1 MKIEQLLFCDQS
13 TIRDFLPFTFTRPS
27 AELRAGILTFAERWQ
42 RLLGITQVNYLTA
55 DYLQGKYP
63 YTGVSEEVTLF
74 ICANFLPTPRFL
86 EQVRSLEVGESITY
100 QGRQLAFLGK
110 SITLSS
116 IPSIEWE
123 EPLVLFEKPTDLFTY
138 NDKAIDFDFELLT
151 KGRTSAPLSPTNGFL
166 GDKANLFIEEG
177 AKVEFATLNCQKGK
191 IYIGK
196 DAEVMEGSHLR
207 GSIALCEHATVNMGA
222 KLYGATTIGP
232 YSKVGGEISNSVIW
246 GYSNKGHD
254 GFLGN
259 SVLGQWCNLGADTNV
274 SNLKNTYNTIQ
285 LWDYQKGSY
294 TSSGLQFCGV
304 LMGDHSKTAINT
316 QINSGTTV
324 GVFANLFSAGFP
336 SKYIPNFAWGASAE
350 KYRLEEAFAVAERVM
365 ARRGIAFDEKEQH
378 ILQWLFDNQ

>member
-1 MKIEQLLFCDQS
+1 MKIERLLFWDKNN
-13 TIRDFLPFTFTRPS
+13 IKDFFPLTFTRPS
-27 AELRAGILTFAERWQ
+27 AELRAGILTFSERWQ
-42 RLLGITQVNYLTA
+42 RLLGITHVSYLTT
-55 DYLQGKYP
+55 DYLRGKYP
-63 YTGVSEEVTLF
+63 YTGVSQEVTLS
-74 ICANFLPTPRFL
+74 IYANFLPTPRLL
-86 EQVRSLEVGESITY
+86 EQLRSLEAGESIAY
-100 QGRQLAFLGK
+100 QGRQLAFMNNGL
-110 SITLSS
+110 TLSS
-116 IPSIEWE
+116 IPPIEWE

-138 NDKAIDFDFELLT
+138 NDKAIEFDFKLLT
-151 KGRTSAPLSPTNGFL
+151 EGRTSAPLSPTNGFL

-207 GSIALCEHATVNMGA
+207 GPIALCEHATVNMGA

-232 YSKVGGEISNSVIW
+232 YSKVGGELSNSVIW

-285 LWDYQKGSY
+285 LWDYQKGGYS
-294 TSSGLQFCGV
+294 SSGLQFCGV

-316 QINSGTTV
+316 QINSGTTI

-336 SKYIPNFAWGASAE
+336 SKYMPNFAWGASAD
-350 KYRLEEAFAVAERVM
+350 KYRLDEAFAVAERVM
-365 ARRGIAFDEKEQH
+365 ARRGVGFDQKEQD

>member
-1 MKIEQLLFCDQS
+1 MKIERLLFCDQS
-13 TIRDFLPFTFTRPS
+13 TIRNFFPFTFTRPS

-42 RLLGITQVNYLTA
+42 RLLGVEKIAYNTA
-55 DYLQGKYP
+55 DYLSGKYP
-63 YTGVSEEVTLF
+63 KSNTLEGTLS
-74 ICANFLPTPRFL
+74 IYANFLPTPRLL
-86 EQVRSLEVGESITY
+86 EQLRSLKVAESITY
-100 QGRQLAFLGK
+100 QGRILASVEK

-116 IPSIEWE
+116 IPPIEWE

-138 NDKAIDFDFELLT
+138 NDKAIEFDFKLLT
-151 KGRTSAPLSPTNGFL
+151 EGRTSAPLSPTNGFL

-207 GSIALCEHATVNMGA
+207 GPIALCEHATVNMGA

-285 LWDYQKGSY
+285 LWDYQKGGYS
-294 TSSGLQFCGV
+294 SSGLQFCGV

-316 QINSGTTV
+316 QLNSGTTV

-336 SKYIPNFAWGASAE
+336 SKYIPNFAWGVSAE
-350 KYRLEEAFAVAERVM
+350 KYRLDEAFAVAERVM
-365 ARRGIAFDEKEQH
+365 ARRGIAFDQREQH
-378 ILQWLFDNQ
+378 ILQ

>member
-1 MKIEQLLFCDQS
+1 MKIDRLLFEDKN
-13 TIRDFLPFTFTRPS
+13 IIKDFFPLTFTRPS

-74 ICANFLPTPRFL
+74 IYANFLPTPRFL

-138 NDKAIDFDFELLT
+138 NDKAIEFDFELLT

-196 DAEVMEGSHLR
+196 DVEVMEGSHLR

-285 LWDYQKGSY
+285 LWDYQKGDY

-365 ARRGIAFDEKEQH
+365 ARRGIAFDEKEQD

>member
-1 MKIEQLLFCDQS
+1 MKIERLLFCDQS
-13 TIRDFLPFTFTRPS
+13 TIRNFFPFTFTRPS

-42 RLLGITQVNYLTA
+42 RLLGVEKIAYNTA
-55 DYLQGKYP
+55 DYLSGKYP
-63 YTGVSEEVTLF
+63 KSNTLEGTLS
-74 ICANFLPTPRFL
+74 IYANFLPTPRLL
-86 EQVRSLEVGESITY
+86 EQLRSLEVGESITY
-100 QGRQLAFLGK
+100 QGRILASVEK

-116 IPSIEWE
+116 IPPIEWE
-123 EPLVLFEKPTDLFTY
+123 EPLVVFEKPTDLFTY
-138 NDKAIDFDFELLT
+138 NDKAIDFDFKLLT
-151 KGRTSAPLSPTNGFL
+151 QGRTSAPLSPTNGFL
-166 GDKANLFIEEG
+166 GDKADLFIEEG

-207 GSIALCEHATVNMGA
+207 GPIALCEHATVNMGA

-285 LWDYQKGSY
+285 LWDYQKGGYS
-294 TSSGLQFCGV
+294 SSGLQFCGV

-316 QINSGTTV
+316 QLNSGTTI

-336 SKYIPNFAWGASAE
+336 SKYIPNFAWGASAD
-350 KYRLEEAFAVAERVM
+350 KYRLDEAFAVAERVM
-365 ARRGIAFDEKEQH
+365 ARRGIAFDEKEQD

>member
-74 ICANFLPTPRFL
+74 IYANFLPTPRFL

-274 SNLKNTYNTIQ
+274 SNLKNNYNTIQ
-285 LWDYQKGSY
+285 LWDYQKGGY

-316 QINSGTTV
+316 QINSGTTI

-336 SKYIPNFAWGASAE
+336 SKYIPNFAWGVSAE

-365 ARRGIAFDEKEQH
+365 ARRGIAFDQREQH

>member
-1 MKIEQLLFCDQS
+1 MKIERLLFCDQS
-13 TIRDFLPFTFTRPS
+13 TIRNFFPFTFTRPS

-42 RLLGITQVNYLTA
+42 RLLGVEKIAYNTA
-55 DYLQGKYP
+55 DYLSGKYP
-63 YTGVSEEVTLF
+63 KSNTLEGTLS
-74 ICANFLPTPRFL
+74 IYANFLPTPRLL
-86 EQVRSLEVGESITY
+86 EQLRSLKVGESITY
-100 QGRQLAFLGK
+100 QGRILASVEK

-116 IPSIEWE
+116 IPPIEWE

-138 NDKAIDFDFELLT
+138 NDKAIDFDFKLLT
-151 KGRTSAPLSPTNGFL
+151 QGRTSTPLSPTNGFL
-166 GDKANLFIEEG
+166 GDKVDLFIEEG

-207 GSIALCEHATVNMGA
+207 GPIALCEHATVNMGA

-285 LWDYQKGSY
+285 LWDYQKGGYS
-294 TSSGLQFCGV
+294 SSGLQFCGV

-316 QINSGTTV
+316 QLNSGTTI

-336 SKYIPNFAWGASAE
+336 SKYIPNFAWGASAD
-350 KYRLEEAFAVAERVM
+350 KYRLDEAFAVAERVM
-365 ARRGIAFDEKEQH
+365 ARRGIAFDEKEQD

>member
-42 RLLGITQVNYLTA
+42 RLLGVEKIAYNTA
-55 DYLQGKYP
+55 DYLSGKYP
-63 YTGVSEEVTLF
+63 KSNTLEGTLS
-74 ICANFLPTPRFL
+74 IYANFLPTPRFL
-86 EQVRSLEVGESITY
+86 EQLRSLEVGESITY
-100 QGRQLAFLGK
+100 QGRTLAFLGK

-116 IPSIEWE
+116 IPPIEWE
-123 EPLVLFEKPTDLFTY
+123 EPLVVFEKPTDLFTY
-138 NDKAIDFDFELLT
+138 NDRAIDFDFELLT
-151 KGRTSAPLSPTNGFL
+151 KGRTSVPLSPTNGFL

-285 LWDYQKGSY
+285 LWDYQKGGY

-316 QINSGTTV
+316 QLNSGTTV

-350 KYRLEEAFAVAERVM
+350 KYRLDEAFSVAERVM
-365 ARRGIAFDEKEQH
+365 ARRGIAFDQREQH

>member
-42 RLLGITQVNYLTA
+42 RLLGVEKIAYNTA
-55 DYLQGKYP
+55 DYLSGKYP
-63 YTGVSEEVTLF
+63 KSNTLEGTLS
-74 ICANFLPTPRFL
+74 IYANFLPTPRLL
-86 EQVRSLEVGESITY
+86 EQLRSLKLGESITY
-100 QGRQLAFLGK
+100 QGRQLAFMNNGL
-110 SITLSS
+110 TLSS
-116 IPSIEWE
+116 IPPIVWE
-123 EPLVLFEKPTDLFTY
+123 EPLVVFEKPTDLFTY
-138 NDKAIDFDFELLT
+138 NDKAIDFDFKLLT
-151 KGRTSAPLSPTNGFL
+151 EGRTSVPLSPTNGFL

-177 AKVEFATLNCQKGK
+177 AKVEFVTLNCQKGK

-285 LWDYQKGSY
+285 LWDYQKDGY

-316 QINSGTTV
+316 QLNSGTTV

-365 ARRGIAFDEKEQH
+365 ARRGIAFDQKEQE

>member
-1 MKIEQLLFCDQS
+1 MKIERLLFEDKN
-13 TIRDFLPFTFTRPS
+13 IIKDFFPLTFTRPS

-42 RLLGITQVNYLTA
+42 QLMGITQVNYLTA

-74 ICANFLPTPRFL
+74 IYANFLPTPRFL
-86 EQVRSLEVGESITY
+86 EQVRSLEVGGSITY

-138 NDKAIDFDFELLT
+138 NDKAIEFDFELLT

-196 DAEVMEGSHLR
+196 DVEVMEGSHLR

-285 LWDYQKGSY
+285 LWDYQKGDY

-365 ARRGIAFDEKEQH
+365 ARRGIAFDQKEQD

>member
-42 RLLGITQVNYLTA
+42 RLLGVEKIAYNTA
-55 DYLQGKYP
+55 DYLSGKYP
-63 YTGVSEEVTLF
+63 KSNTLEGTLS
-74 ICANFLPTPRFL
+74 IYANFLPTPRLL
-86 EQVRSLEVGESITY
+86 EQLRSLKVGESITY
-100 QGRQLAFLGK
+100 QGRQLAFMNDGL
-110 SITLSS
+110 TLSPIS
-116 IPSIEWE
+116 PIEWE
-123 EPLVLFEKPTDLFTY
+123 EPLVVFEKPTDLFTY

-285 LWDYQKGSY
+285 LWDYQKGGY

-316 QINSGTTV
+316 QLNSGTTV

-350 KYRLEEAFAVAERVM
+350 KYRLDEAFSVAERVM
-365 ARRGIAFDEKEQH
+365 ARRGIAFDQREQH

>member
-1 MKIEQLLFCDQS
+1 MKIERLLFCDQS
-13 TIRDFLPFTFTRPS
+13 TIRNFFPFTFTRPS

-42 RLLGITQVNYLTA
+42 RLLGVEKIAYNTA
-55 DYLQGKYP
+55 DYLSGKYP
-63 YTGVSEEVTLF
+63 KSNTLEGTLS
-74 ICANFLPTPRFL
+74 IYANFLPTPRLL
-86 EQVRSLEVGESITY
+86 EQLRSLEAGESIAY
-100 QGRQLAFLGK
+100 QGRQLAFMNNGL
-110 SITLSS
+110 TLSS
-116 IPSIEWE
+116 IPPIEWE

-138 NDKAIDFDFELLT
+138 NDKAIEFDFKLLT
-151 KGRTSAPLSPTNGFL
+151 EGRTSAPLSPTNGFL

-207 GSIALCEHATVNMGA
+207 GPIALCEHATVNMGA

-285 LWDYQKGSY
+285 LWDYQKGDY

-336 SKYIPNFAWGASAE
+336 SKYIPNFAWGASAD
-350 KYRLEEAFAVAERVM
+350 KYRLDEAFAVAERVM
-365 ARRGIAFDEKEQH
+365 ARRGIAFDQKEQD

>member
-1 MKIEQLLFCDQS
+1 MKIDRLLFEDKN
-13 TIRDFLPFTFTRPS
+13 IIKDFFPLTFTRPS
-27 AELRAGILTFAERWQ
+27 ADLRAGILTFAERWQ

-74 ICANFLPTPRFL
+74 IYANFLPTPRFL

-138 NDKAIDFDFELLT
+138 NDKAIEFDFELLT

-196 DAEVMEGSHLR
+196 DVEVMEGSHLR

-285 LWDYQKGSY
+285 LWDYQKGDY

-365 ARRGIAFDEKEQH
+365 ARRGIAFDQKEQD

>member
-1 MKIEQLLFCDQS
+1 MKIDRLLFEDKN
-13 TIRDFLPFTFTRPS
+13 IIKDFFPLTFTRPL
-27 AELRAGILTFAERWQ
+27 AELRAGVLTFAERWQ
-42 RLLGITQVNYLTA
+42 RLLGITQVNYLTP

-74 ICANFLPTPRFL
+74 IYANFLPTPRFL

-123 EPLVLFEKPTDLFTY
+123 EPLVLFERPTDLFTY

-196 DAEVMEGSHLR
+196 DVEVMEGSHLR

-285 LWDYQKGSY
+285 LWDYQKGDY

-336 SKYIPNFAWGASAE
+336 SKYIPNFAWGTSAD
-350 KYRLEEAFAVAERVM
+350 KYRLDEAFAVAERVM
-365 ARRGIAFDEKEQH
+365 ARRGIAFDQKEQD

>member
-1 MKIEQLLFCDQS
+1 MKIDRLLFEDKN
-13 TIRDFLPFTFTRPS
+13 IIKDFFPLTFTRPS

-42 RLLGITQVNYLTA
+42 QLMGITQVNYLTA

-74 ICANFLPTPRFL
+74 IYANFLPTPRFL

-138 NDKAIDFDFELLT
+138 NDKAIEFDFELLT

-166 GDKANLFIEEG
+166 GDKANLFVEEG

-196 DAEVMEGSHLR
+196 DVEVMEGSHLR

-285 LWDYQKGSY
+285 LWDYQKGDY

-350 KYRLEEAFAVAERVM
+350 KYYLEEAFAVAERVM
-365 ARRGIAFDEKEQH
+365 ARRGIAFDEKEQY

>member
-1 MKIEQLLFCDQS
+1 MKIDRLLFEDKN
-13 TIRDFLPFTFTRPS
+13 IIKDFFPLTFTRPS

-74 ICANFLPTPRFL
+74 IYANFLPTPRFL

-138 NDKAIDFDFELLT
+138 NDKAIEFDFELLT

-196 DAEVMEGSHLR
+196 DVEVMEGSHLR

-285 LWDYQKGSY
+285 LWDYQKGDY

-350 KYRLEEAFAVAERVM
+350 KYYLEEAFAVAERVM
-365 ARRGIAFDEKEQH
+365 ARRGIAFDEKEQY

>member
-1 MKIEQLLFCDQS
+1 MKIERLLFEDKN
-13 TIRDFLPFTFTRPS
+13 IIKDFFPFTFTRPS
-27 AELRAGILTFAERWQ
+27 AELRAGILTFSERWQ
-42 RLLGITQVNYLTA
+42 RLLGITQVSYLTA

-63 YTGVSEEVTLF
+63 YTGVSEEVTLS
-74 ICANFLPTPRFL
+74 IYANFLPTPRLL
-86 EQVRSLEVGESITY
+86 EQLRSLEVGESITY
-100 QGRQLAFLGK
+100 QGRTLAFVGK

-116 IPSIEWE
+116 IPPIEWE

-138 NDKAIDFDFELLT
+138 NDKAIDFDFKLLT
-151 KGRTSAPLSPTNGFL
+151 QGRTSAPLSPTNGFL
-166 GDKANLFIEEG
+166 GDKADLFIEEG

-207 GSIALCEHATVNMGA
+207 GPIALCEHATVNMGA

-285 LWDYQKGSY
+285 LWDYQKGGYS
-294 TSSGLQFCGV
+294 SSGLQFCGV

-316 QINSGTTV
+316 QINSGTTI

-336 SKYIPNFAWGASAE
+336 SKYIPNFAWGASAD
-350 KYRLEEAFAVAERVM
+350 KYRLDEAFAVAERVM
-365 ARRGIAFDEKEQH
+365 ARRGIAFDQKEQD

>member
-1 MKIEQLLFCDQS
+1 MKIERLLFCDQS
-13 TIRDFLPFTFTRPS
+13 TIRNFFPFTFTRPS

-42 RLLGITQVNYLTA
+42 RLLGVEKIAYNTA
-55 DYLQGKYP
+55 DYLSGKYP
-63 YTGVSEEVTLF
+63 KSNTLEGTLS
-74 ICANFLPTPRFL
+74 IYANFLPTPRLL
-86 EQVRSLEVGESITY
+86 EQLRSLKVAESITY
-100 QGRQLAFLGK
+100 QGRILASVEK

-116 IPSIEWE
+116 IPPIEWE

-138 NDKAIDFDFELLT
+138 NDKAIDFDFKLLT
-151 KGRTSAPLSPTNGFL
+151 EGRTSAPLSPTNGFL

-207 GSIALCEHATVNMGA
+207 GPIALCEHATVNMGA

-285 LWDYQKGSY
+285 LWDYQKGGYS
-294 TSSGLQFCGV
+294 SSGLQFCGV

-316 QINSGTTV
+316 QLNSGTTV

-336 SKYIPNFAWGASAE
+336 SKYIPNFAWGVSAE
-350 KYRLEEAFAVAERVM
+350 KYRLDEAFAVAERVM
-365 ARRGIAFDEKEQH
+365 ARRGIAFDQREQH

>member
-27 AELRAGILTFAERWQ
+27 AELRTGILTFAERWQ
-42 RLLGITQVNYLTA
+42 RLLGVEKIAYNTA
-55 DYLQGKYP
+55 DYLSGKYP
-63 YTGVSEEVTLF
+63 KSNTLEGTLS
-74 ICANFLPTPRFL
+74 IYANFLPTPRLL
-86 EQVRSLEVGESITY
+86 EQLRSLKVGEYITY
-100 QGRQLAFLGK
+100 QGRQLAFMNNGL
-110 SITLSS
+110 TPSS
-116 IPSIEWE
+116 IPPIVWE
-123 EPLVLFEKPTDLFTY
+123 EPLVVFEKPTDLFTY
-138 NDKAIDFDFELLT
+138 NDKAIDFDFKLLT
-151 KGRTSAPLSPTNGFL
+151 EGRTSVPLSPTNGFL

-285 LWDYQKGSY
+285 LWDYQKGGY

-316 QINSGTTV
+316 QLNSGTTV

-365 ARRGIAFDEKEQH
+365 ARRGIAFDQKEQD
-378 ILQWLFDNQ
+378 ILQWLFENQ

>member
-1 MKIEQLLFCDQS
+1 MKIERLLFEDKN
-13 TIRDFLPFTFTRPS
+13 IIKDFFPFTFTRPS
-27 AELRAGILTFAERWQ
+27 AELRAGILTFSERWQ
-42 RLLGITQVNYLTA
+42 RLLGITQVSYLTA

-63 YTGVSEEVTLF
+63 YTGVSEEVTLS
-74 ICANFLPTPRFL
+74 IYANFLPTPRLL
-86 EQVRSLEVGESITY
+86 EQLRSLEVGESITY
-100 QGRQLAFLGK
+100 QGRTLAFVGK

-116 IPSIEWE
+116 IPPIEWE

-138 NDKAIDFDFELLT
+138 NDKAIDFDFKLLT
-151 KGRTSAPLSPTNGFL
+151 QGRTSAPLSPTNGFL
-166 GDKANLFIEEG
+166 GDKADLFIEEG

-207 GSIALCEHATVNMGA
+207 GPIALCEHATVNMGA

-285 LWDYQKGSY
+285 LWDYQKGGYS
-294 TSSGLQFCGV
+294 SSGLQFCGV

-316 QINSGTTV
+316 QLNSGTTI

-336 SKYIPNFAWGASAE
+336 SKYIPNFAWGASAD
-350 KYRLEEAFAVAERVM
+350 KYRLDEAFAVAERVM
-365 ARRGIAFDEKEQH
+365 ARRGIAFDQREQH

>member
-42 RLLGITQVNYLTA
+42 RLLGVEKIAYNTA
-55 DYLQGKYP
+55 DYLSGKYP
-63 YTGVSEEVTLF
+63 KSNTLEGTLS
-74 ICANFLPTPRFL
+74 IYANFLPTPRLL
-86 EQVRSLEVGESITY
+86 EQLRSLKVGESITY
-100 QGRQLAFLGK
+100 QGRQLAFMNNGL
-110 SITLSS
+110 TLSS
-116 IPSIEWE
+116 IPPIEWE
-123 EPLVLFEKPTDLFTY
+123 EPLVVFEKPTDLFIY
-138 NDKAIDFDFELLT
+138 NDKAIDFDFKLLT
-151 KGRTSAPLSPTNGFL
+151 KGRTSVPLSPTNGFL

-285 LWDYQKGSY
+285 LWDYQKGGYS
-294 TSSGLQFCGV
+294 SSGLQFCGV

-365 ARRGIAFDEKEQH
+365 ARRGIAFDQKEQH
-378 ILQWLFDNQ
+378 VLQWLFDNQ

>member
-42 RLLGITQVNYLTA
+42 RLLGVEKIAYNTA
-55 DYLQGKYP
+55 DYLSGKYP
-63 YTGVSEEVTLF
+63 KSNTLEGTLS
-74 ICANFLPTPRFL
+74 IYANFLPTPRLL
-86 EQVRSLEVGESITY
+86 EQLSSLKVGESITY
-100 QGRQLAFLGK
+100 QGRQLAFMNDGL
-110 SITLSS
+110 TLSS
-116 IPSIEWE
+116 IPPIEWE
-123 EPLVLFEKPTDLFTY
+123 EPLVVFEKPTDLFTY

-285 LWDYQKGSY
+285 LWDYQKGGY

-316 QINSGTTV
+316 QINSGTTI

-336 SKYIPNFAWGASAE
+336 SKYIPNFAWGVSAE
-350 KYRLEEAFAVAERVM
+350 KYRLDEAFAVAERVM

>member
-74 ICANFLPTPRFL
+74 IYANFLPTPRFL

-285 LWDYQKGSY
+285 LWDYQKGGY

-316 QINSGTTV
+316 QLNSGTTV

-350 KYRLEEAFAVAERVM
+350 KYRLDEAFAVAERVM
-365 ARRGIAFDEKEQH
+365 ARRGIAFDQKEQH

>member
-1 MKIEQLLFCDQS
+1 MKIERLLFCDQS
-13 TIRDFLPFTFTRPS
+13 TIRNFFPFTFTRPS

-42 RLLGITQVNYLTA
+42 RLLGVEKIAYNTA
-55 DYLQGKYP
+55 DYLSGKYP
-63 YTGVSEEVTLF
+63 KSNTLEGTLS
-74 ICANFLPTPRFL
+74 IYANFLPTPRLL
-86 EQVRSLEVGESITY
+86 EQLRSLEAGESIAY
-100 QGRQLAFLGK
+100 QGRQLAFMNNGL
-110 SITLSS
+110 TLSS
-116 IPSIEWE
+116 IPPIEWE
-123 EPLVLFEKPTDLFTY
+123 EPLVIFEKPTDLFTY

-166 GDKANLFIEEG
+166 GDKADLFIEEG

-207 GSIALCEHATVNMGA
+207 GPIALCEHATVNMGA

-285 LWDYQKGSY
+285 LWDYQKGGYS
-294 TSSGLQFCGV
+294 SSGLQFCGV

-316 QINSGTTV
+316 QLNSGTTI

-336 SKYIPNFAWGASAE
+336 SKYIPNFAWGVSAD
-350 KYRLEEAFAVAERVM
+350 KYRLDEAFSVAERVM
-365 ARRGIAFDEKEQH
+365 ARRGIAFDEKEQD

>member
-1 MKIEQLLFCDQS
+1 MKIDRLLFVDKN
-13 TIRDFLPFTFTRPS
+13 IIKDFFPLTFTRPS

-74 ICANFLPTPRFL
+74 IYANFLPTPRFL

-138 NDKAIDFDFELLT
+138 NDKAIEFDFELLT

-196 DAEVMEGSHLR
+196 DVEVMEGSHLR

-285 LWDYQKGSY
+285 LWDYQKGDY

-365 ARRGIAFDEKEQH
+365 ARRGIAFDQKEQD

>member
-42 RLLGITQVNYLTA
+42 RLLEVEKIAYNTA
-55 DYLQGKYP
+55 DYLSGKYP
-63 YTGVSEEVTLF
+63 KSNTLEGTLS
-74 ICANFLPTPRFL
+74 IYANFLPTPRLL
-86 EQVRSLEVGESITY
+86 EQLRSLKVGESITY
-100 QGRQLAFLGK
+100 QGRQLAFMNNGL
-110 SITLSS
+110 TLSS
-116 IPSIEWE
+116 IPPIVWE

-138 NDKAIDFDFELLT
+138 NDKAIDFDFKLLT
-151 KGRTSAPLSPTNGFL
+151 KGRTSVPLSPTNGFL

-285 LWDYQKGSY
+285 LWDYQKGGY

-316 QINSGTTV
+316 QINSGTTI

-365 ARRGIAFDEKEQH
+365 ARRGIAFDQREQH

>member
-42 RLLGITQVNYLTA
+42 RLFGVEKIAYNTA
-55 DYLQGKYP
+55 DYLSGKYP
-63 YTGVSEEVTLF
+63 KSNTLEGTLS
-74 ICANFLPTPRFL
+74 IYANFLPTPRFL
-86 EQVRSLEVGESITY
+86 EQLRSLEVGESITY
-100 QGRQLAFLGK
+100 QGRPLAFMNDGL
-110 SITLSS
+110 TLSS
-116 IPSIEWE
+116 IPPIEWE
-123 EPLVLFEKPTDLFTY
+123 EPLVVFEKPTDLFTY
-138 NDKAIDFDFELLT
+138 NDKAIDFDFKLLT
-151 KGRTSAPLSPTNGFL
+151 EGRTSAPLSPTNGFL
-166 GDKANLFIEEG
+166 GDKANLFVEEG

-285 LWDYQKGSY
+285 LWDYQKGGY

-316 QINSGTTV
+316 QINSGTTI

-365 ARRGIAFDEKEQH
+365 ARRGIAFDQREQH

>member
-74 ICANFLPTPRFL
+74 IYANFLPTPRFL

-274 SNLKNTYNTIQ
+274 SNLKNNYNTIQ
-285 LWDYQKGSY
+285 LWDYQKGGY

-316 QINSGTTV
+316 QINSGTTI

-336 SKYIPNFAWGASAE
+336 SKYIPNFAWGVSAE

>member
-13 TIRDFLPFTFTRPS
+13 SIRNFLPFTFTRPS

-42 RLLGITQVNYLTA
+42 RLLGITRVDYLTA
-55 DYLQGKYP
+55 NYLQGKCP
-63 YTGVSEEVTLF
+63 YIGASEEVTLS
-74 ICANFLPTPRFL
+74 IYANFLPTPRFL
-86 EQVRSLEVGESITY
+86 EQLRSLEVGESITY
-100 QGRQLAFLGK
+100 QGRTLAFLGK

-116 IPSIEWE
+116 IPPIEWE
-123 EPLVLFEKPTDLFTY
+123 EPLVVFEKPTDLFTY

-207 GSIALCEHATVNMGA
+207 GSIALCEHATVNMGT

-285 LWDYQKGSY
+285 LWDYQKGGY

-316 QINSGTTV
+316 QLNSGTTV

-350 KYRLEEAFAVAERVM
+350 KYRLDEAFSVAERVM
-365 ARRGIAFDEKEQH
+365 ARRGIAFDQREQH

>member
-1 MKIEQLLFCDQS
+1 MKIERLLFEDKN
-13 TIRDFLPFTFTRPS
+13 IIKDFFPFTFTRPS
-27 AELRAGILTFAERWQ
+27 AELRAGILTFSERWQ
-42 RLLGITQVNYLTA
+42 RLLGITQVSYLTA

-63 YTGVSEEVTLF
+63 YTGVSEEVTLS
-74 ICANFLPTPRFL
+74 IYANFLPTPRLL
-86 EQVRSLEVGESITY
+86 EQLRSLEVGESITY
-100 QGRQLAFLGK
+100 QGRTLAFVGK

-116 IPSIEWE
+116 IPPIEWE

-138 NDKAIDFDFELLT
+138 NDKAIDFDFKLLT
-151 KGRTSAPLSPTNGFL
+151 QGRTSAPLSPTNGFL
-166 GDKANLFIEEG
+166 GDKADLFIEEG

-207 GSIALCEHATVNMGA
+207 GPIALCEHATVNMGA

-285 LWDYQKGSY
+285 LWDYQKGGYS
-294 TSSGLQFCGV
+294 SSGLQFCGV

-316 QINSGTTV
+316 QLNSGTTV

-336 SKYIPNFAWGASAE
+336 SKYIPNFAWGASAD
-350 KYRLEEAFAVAERVM
+350 KYRLDEAFAVAERVM
-365 ARRGIAFDEKEQH
+365 ARRGIAFDQKEQD

>member
-1 MKIEQLLFCDQS
+1 MKIERLLFEDKN
-13 TIRDFLPFTFTRPS
+13 IIKDFFPFTFTRPS
-27 AELRAGILTFAERWQ
+27 AELRAGILTFSERWQ
-42 RLLGITQVNYLTA
+42 RLLGITQVSYLTA

-74 ICANFLPTPRFL
+74 IYANFLPTPRFL

-100 QGRQLAFLGK
+100 QGRTLAFVGK

-116 IPSIEWE
+116 IPPIEWE
-123 EPLVLFEKPTDLFTY
+123 EPLVVFEKPTDLFTY
-138 NDKAIDFDFELLT
+138 NDKAIDFDFKLLT
-151 KGRTSAPLSPTNGFL
+151 QGRTSAPLSPTNGFL
-166 GDKANLFIEEG
+166 GDRADLFIEEG
-177 AKVEFATLNCQKGK
+177 AKIEFATLNCQKGK

-207 GSIALCEHATVNMGA
+207 GPIALCEHATVNMGA

-285 LWDYQKGSY
+285 LWDYQKGDY

-336 SKYIPNFAWGASAE
+336 SKYIPNFAWGTSAE

-365 ARRGIAFDEKEQH
+365 ARRGIAFDEKEQD

>member
-42 RLLGITQVNYLTA
+42 RLLGVEKIAYNTA
-55 DYLQGKYP
+55 DYLSGKYP
-63 YTGVSEEVTLF
+63 KSNTLEGTLS
-74 ICANFLPTPRFL
+74 IYANFLPTPRLL
-86 EQVRSLEVGESITY
+86 EQLSSLKVGESITY
-100 QGRQLAFLGK
+100 QGRQLAFMNDGL
-110 SITLSS
+110 TLSS
-116 IPSIEWE
+116 IPPIEWE
-123 EPLVLFEKPTDLFTY
+123 EPLVVFEKPTDLFTY

-232 YSKVGGEISNSVIW
+232 
-246 GYSNKGHD
+246 
-254 GFLGN
+254 L
-259 SVLGQWCNLGADTNV
+259 
-274 SNLKNTYNTIQ
+274 
-285 LWDYQKGSY
+285 
-294 TSSGLQFCGV
+294 
-304 LMGDHSKTAINT
+304 
-316 QINSGTTV
+316 
-324 GVFANLFSAGFP
+324 
-336 SKYIPNFAWGASAE
+336 
-350 KYRLEEAFAVAERVM
+350 
-365 ARRGIAFDEKEQH
+365 
-378 ILQWLFDNQ
+378 

>member
-1 MKIEQLLFCDQS
+1 MKIKRLLFEDKN
-13 TIRDFLPFTFTRPS
+13 IIKDFFPLTFTRPS

-42 RLLGITQVNYLTA
+42 RLLGITQVSYLTA

-63 YTGVSEEVTLF
+63 YTGVSEEVTLS
-74 ICANFLPTPRFL
+74 IYANFLPTPRLL
-86 EQVRSLEVGESITY
+86 EQLRSLEVGESITY
-100 QGRQLAFLGK
+100 QGRMLAFVGK

-116 IPSIEWE
+116 IPPIEWE

-151 KGRTSAPLSPTNGFL
+151 QGRTSAPLSPTNGFL
-166 GDKANLFIEEG
+166 GDKADLFIEEG

-207 GSIALCEHATVNMGA
+207 GPIALCEHATVNMGA

-285 LWDYQKGSY
+285 LWDYQKGGYS
-294 TSSGLQFCGV
+294 SSGLQFCGV

-316 QINSGTTV
+316 QLNSGTTV

-336 SKYIPNFAWGASAE
+336 SKYIPNFAWGASAD
-350 KYRLEEAFAVAERVM
+350 KYRLDEAFAVAERVM
-365 ARRGIAFDEKEQH
+365 ARRRIAFDQKEQH

>member
-1 MKIEQLLFCDQS
+1 MKIERLLFEDKN
-13 TIRDFLPFTFTRPS
+13 IIKDFFPLTFTRPS

-42 RLLGITQVNYLTA
+42 QLMGITQVDYLTA

-63 YTGVSEEVTLF
+63 YTGVSEEVTLYIF
-74 ICANFLPTPRFL
+74 ANFLPTPRFL
-86 EQVRSLEVGESITY
+86 EQLYSLEVGESITY
-100 QGRQLAFLGK
+100 QGRTLAFVGK

-116 IPSIEWE
+116 IPPIEWE

-207 GSIALCEHATVNMGA
+207 GPIALCEHATVNMGA

-285 LWDYQKGSY
+285 LWDYQKGDY

-336 SKYIPNFAWGASAE
+336 SKYIPNFAWGTSAD
-350 KYRLEEAFAVAERVM
+350 KYRLDEAFAVAERVM
-365 ARRGIAFDEKEQH
+365 ARRGIAFDQKEQD

>member
-42 RLLGITQVNYLTA
+42 RLLGVEKIAYNTA
-55 DYLQGKYP
+55 DYLSGKYP
-63 YTGVSEEVTLF
+63 KSNTLEGTLS
-74 ICANFLPTPRFL
+74 IYANFLPTPRLL
-86 EQVRSLEVGESITY
+86 EQLRSLKVGESITY
-100 QGRQLAFLGK
+100 QGRQLAFMNNGL
-110 SITLSS
+110 TLSS
-116 IPSIEWE
+116 IPPIVWE
-123 EPLVLFEKPTDLFTY
+123 EPLVVFEKPTDLFTY
-138 NDKAIDFDFELLT
+138 NDKAIDFDFKLLT
-151 KGRTSAPLSPTNGFL
+151 EGRTSVPLSPTNGFL

-196 DAEVMEGSHLR
+196 DTEVMEGSHLR
-207 GSIALCEHATVNMGA
+207 GPIALCEHATVNMGA

-285 LWDYQKGSY
+285 LWDYQKGDY

-316 QINSGTTV
+316 QINSGTTI

-350 KYRLEEAFAVAERVM
+350 KYRLDEAFAVAERVM
-365 ARRGIAFDEKEQH
+365 ARRGIAFDQKEQD
-378 ILQWLFDNQ
+378 ILQWLFENQ

>member
-74 ICANFLPTPRFL
+74 IYANFLPTPRFL

-285 LWDYQKGSY
+285 LWDYQKGDY

-316 QINSGTTV
+316 QLNSGTTV

-350 KYRLEEAFAVAERVM
+350 KYRLDEAFAVAERVM
-365 ARRGIAFDEKEQH
+365 ARRGIAFDQKEQH

>member
-74 ICANFLPTPRFL
+74 IYANFLPTPRFL

-123 EPLVLFEKPTDLFTY
+123 EPLVLFEKPTNLFTY

-285 LWDYQKGSY
+285 LWDYQKGGY

-316 QINSGTTV
+316 QLNSGTTV

-350 KYRLEEAFAVAERVM
+350 KYRLDEAFSVAERVM
-365 ARRGIAFDEKEQH
+365 ARRGIAFDQREQH

>member
-42 RLLGITQVNYLTA
+42 RLLGVEKIAYNTA
-55 DYLQGKYP
+55 DYLSGKYP
-63 YTGVSEEVTLF
+63 KSNTLEGTLS
-74 ICANFLPTPRFL
+74 IYANFLPTPRLL
-86 EQVRSLEVGESITY
+86 EQLRSLKVGESIMY
-100 QGRQLAFLGK
+100 QGRQLAFMNDGL
-110 SITLSS
+110 TLSS
-116 IPSIEWE
+116 IPPIEWE
-123 EPLVLFEKPTDLFTY
+123 EPLVVFEKPTDLFTY

-151 KGRTSAPLSPTNGFL
+151 KGRTSVPLSPTNGFL

-274 SNLKNTYNTIQ
+274 SNLIQ
-285 LWDYQKGSY
+285 LWDYQKGGY

-365 ARRGIAFDEKEQH
+365 VRRGIAFDQREQH

>member
-1 MKIEQLLFCDQS
+1 MKIERLLFEDKN
-13 TIRDFLPFTFTRPS
+13 IIKDFFPFTFTRPS
-27 AELRAGILTFAERWQ
+27 AELRAGILTFSERWQ
-42 RLLGITQVNYLTA
+42 RLLGITQVSYLTA

-63 YTGVSEEVTLF
+63 YTGVSEEVTLS
-74 ICANFLPTPRFL
+74 IYANFLPTPQLL
-86 EQVRSLEVGESITY
+86 EQLRSLEVGESITY
-100 QGRQLAFLGK
+100 QGRTLAFVGK

-116 IPSIEWE
+116 IPPIEWE

-138 NDKAIDFDFELLT
+138 NDKAIDFDFKLLT
-151 KGRTSAPLSPTNGFL
+151 QGRTSAPLSPTNGFL
-166 GDKANLFIEEG
+166 GDRADLFIEEG

-207 GSIALCEHATVNMGA
+207 GPIALCEHATVNMGA

-285 LWDYQKGSY
+285 LWDYQKGGYS
-294 TSSGLQFCGV
+294 SSGLQFCGV

-316 QINSGTTV
+316 QLNSGTTV

-336 SKYIPNFAWGASAE
+336 SKYIPNFAWGASAD
-350 KYRLEEAFAVAERVM
+350 KYRLDEAFAVAERVM
-365 ARRGIAFDEKEQH
+365 ARRGIAFDQKEQD

>member
-42 RLLGITQVNYLTA
+42 RLLGVEKIAYNTA
-55 DYLQGKYP
+55 DYLSGKYP
-63 YTGVSEEVTLF
+63 KSNTLEGTLS
-74 ICANFLPTPRFL
+74 IYANFLPTPRLL
-86 EQVRSLEVGESITY
+86 EQLRSLKVGESITY
-100 QGRQLAFLGK
+100 QGRQWAFMNNGL
-110 SITLSS
+110 TLSS
-116 IPSIEWE
+116 IPPIVWE
-123 EPLVLFEKPTDLFTY
+123 EPLVVFEKPTDLFTY
-138 NDKAIDFDFELLT
+138 NDKAIDFDFKLLT
-151 KGRTSAPLSPTNGFL
+151 EGRTSVPLSPTNGFL

-196 DAEVMEGSHLR
+196 DTEVMEGSHLR
-207 GSIALCEHATVNMGA
+207 GPIALCEHATVNMGA

-285 LWDYQKGSY
+285 LWDYQKGGY

-316 QINSGTTV
+316 QINSGTTI

-350 KYRLEEAFAVAERVM
+350 KYRLDEAFAVAERVM
-365 ARRGIAFDEKEQH
+365 ARRGIAFDQKEQH